1 MAFAVL
7 LLWVPTLLAPP
18 LVIAHWMMKRGRS
31 RLAACVAGT
40 ISAPVACGF
49 LFFAIADNT
58 YDLEFA
64 FGVLGRFI
72 FPSALVIGLLLS
84 LIVSFIVHPRVA

>member
-7 LLWVPTLLAPP
+7 LLWVFTLIVPP
-18 LVIAHWMMKRGRS
+18 LVIAHWAIKRGRS
-31 RLAACVAGT
+31 RLAACVAAT

-49 LFFAIADNT
+49 LFLAVADNT

-64 FGVLGRFI
+64 LGVLGRFI

-84 LIVSFIVHPRVA
+84 LIVSFVVHPCVT